1 MFQLVQ
7 VLSNQNVFALLYAFR
22 VFIYDEFSNYFQQA
36 VIVMFLCLQSNVVP
50 FCTFLFSTLC
60 LLIVI
65 ILLVIINRYLN
76 LFIPIYVYFLF
87 CVAAFVL
94 QNVLCEAVMFVQQI
108 DSLPLGIYKAL
119 LLFFS
124 TSVCTLWKC
133 IKGIYS
139 IILIFII
146 IIRRYFSSSLVPP
159 GINTGQ

>member
-7 VLSNQNVFALLYAFR
+7 VLFNQNVFALLYAFR

-36 VIVMFLCLQSNVVP
+36 VLVMFLCLQSNVVP

-76 LFIPIYVYFLF
+76 SFIPIYVYFLF
-87 CVAAFVL
+87 YVAAFVL

-119 LLFFS
+119 LFFS
-124 TSVCTLWKC
+124 TSVSTLWKC

-139 IILIFII
+139 IILFFII
-146 IIRRYFSSSLVPP
+146 II
-159 GINTGQ
+159 